1 MYENSILKDI
11 ENVQT
16 VYITGHVSPDG
27 DCIGS
32 TFGFALAMAKLGK
45 KPVILLEDYA
55 ERFDIL
61 EGRQYV
67 YRGSYDELCPG
78 IMFSIDCASKERLGE
93 AEKVFERAKYTYN
106 IDHHVSNTEFADVN
120 IVNGHASS
128 ACEVVY
134 ELIKDFADMDKDIAT
149 ALYTGILTDT
159 GGFRHNSTSERTHQI
174 AGKLVSAGVDTPE
187 IHTKFLMEHSL
198 TDVKIFVK
206 ALEKMKLEDKIAYTY
221 VTAEDMALCGA
232 SSKNLDA
239 IVGYL
244 LNTEGAEVSVFAS
257 EREGGIAKLS
267 FRSKSVDVNEIA
279 SLFGGGGHVLAAG
292 AAAKGDVREVLDMA
306 VNEVRKRSK

>member
-11 ENVQT
+11 ESVQT
-16 VYITGHVSPDG
+16 VYITGHINPDG

-32 TFGFALAMAKLGK
+32 TFSFALAMAKLGK
-45 KPVILLEDYA
+45 EPVILLEDYA

-67 YRGSYDELCPG
+67 YRGSYDELCPD
-78 IMFSIDCASKERLGE
+78 IMFSIDCAGKERLGE

-106 IDHHVSNTEFADVN
+106 IDHHVSNTHFGDVN
-120 IVNGHASS
+120 IVNGQASS

-134 ELIKDFADMDKDIAT
+134 EIIKDFVAMDKDIAT
-149 ALYTGILTDT
+149 AIYTGILTDT

-174 AGKLVSAGVDTPE
+174 AGKLVSVGVDTPE

-206 ALEKMKLEDKIAYTY
+206 ALEKMKLEDRIAYTY

-257 EREGGIAKLS
+257 EREGGITKLS
-267 FRSKSVDVNEIA
+267 FRSKSVNVNEIA
-279 SLFGGGGHVLAAG
+279 SLFGGGGHILAAG

-306 VNEVRKRSK
+306 VKEVRKRSK